1 MATNVQSPHRPADA
15 EPHPADEVRYVAR
28 QPILDL
34 HGKVHAYELLFS
46 DGTAASFHGDREE
59 AARTLLD
66 NTVLFGLERLTAGL
80 PAFVKCTA
88 EMLSRTLVEM
98 LPAGITVLE
107 IPDSLAPEPSL
118 IAACRHLKTE
128 GFRLALDDFVWKP
141 DMEPLVA
148 MADYI
153 KVDFSGTSARER
165 QPLLGKLSCVT
176 VALLA
181 KKVETQEQYR
191 QAREEG
197 FTLIQGYYFCR
208 PALLE
213 NRKVP
218 ANRLSQ
224 VEILR
229 LLQDESLNLQK
240 LTQSVKRDAS
250 LTYRLLRL
258 INSPACAMQQEVHS
272 VQAALLAVGEDTF
285 RRLATLAITSELNA
299 GQTTELLRMAFV
311 RGRFCE
317 LAAMTCQLDCT
328 EQYLL
333 GLMSLLSAMLRQP
346 MTELTPLLPL
356 REKILRALKGEA
368 VAERCLLGWLEQ
380 YERGDWVAC
389 NTTAIAY
396 KLEAKDLLRCYK
408 EAVEWAEA
416 ALRLE

>member
-1 MATNVQSPHRPADA
+1 MATDVQSPHHPAGA
-15 EPHPADEVRYVAR
+15 VPKPADEVRYVAR

-46 DGTAASFHGDREE
+46 DGTAASLPGSCDE

-66 NTVLFGLERLTAGL
+66 STVLFGLERLTGGL

-88 EMLSRTLVEM
+88 EMLTETLVEM
-98 LPAGITVLE
+98 LPAGSTVLE
-107 IPDSLAPEPSL
+107 IPDSLAPEPAL
-118 IAACRHLKTE
+118 ISACRHLKTE
-128 GFRLALDDFVWKP
+128 GFRLALDDFTWKP
-141 DMEPLVA
+141 GMEPLVA
-148 MADYI
+148 MADYV
-153 KVDFSGTSARER
+153 KVDFSGTIVKER
-165 QPLLGKLSCVT
+165 QRLLGKLSSVT
-176 VALLA
+176 VALVA

-213 NRKVP
+213 NRQVP

-229 LLQDESLNLQK
+229 LLQDESLNLHK
-240 LTQSVKRDAS
+240 LTQQVKRDAS

-272 VQAALLAVGEDTF
+272 VQAALLAVGEETF

-317 LAAMTCQLDCT
+317 LAAMARGLDCT

-356 REKILRALKGEA
+356 RGEIRRALKGEA

-380 YERGDWVAC
+380 YERGDWEAC